1 MSIRRASAADVEQVA
16 DALRCA
22 FAEYERLYTRAG
34 YAATTPDAAQL
45 RARWNEGPVWVAVDD
60 GGIVATVA
68 AMPRENGVYV
78 RSMAVRPEA
87 RGKGTGRALM
97 REVELYAVSERAHRT
112 YLSST
117 PFLYDA
123 IRLYEA
129 LGFRRTGEPPHE
141 LGGTPLVTLEKRL
154 DRRS

>member
-1 MSIRRASAADVEQVA
+1 MRIRRASEPDAEHIA

-34 YAATTPDAAQL
+34 YAATTPDASTL
-45 RARWNEGPVWVAVDD
+45 RARWDEGPVWVADD
-60 GGIVATVA
+60 AGGIVATVSA
-68 AMPRENGVYV
+68 APRETGIYV

-87 RGKGTGRALM
+87 RGRGAGRALM
-97 REVELYAVSERAHRT
+97 RQLELYAVSEKAPRL

-117 PFLYDA
+117 PFLHDA

-141 LGGTPLVTLEKRL
+141 LGGTPLVTFEKRL
-154 DRRS
+154 RR